1 MHNVK
6 RLACAA
12 ALALFST
19 ASLSQAYPSRPVTI
33 IVPFAAGGPTD
44 IIARITGEYFSKAL
58 GQQFVVENVAGA
70 GGTTGITRGAQA
82 KPDGYTIMMGHM
94 GTHGAAPALY
104 KNLKYDPA
112 KDFTPLGLVAGTPI
126 LIVARKDFPA
136 ANLKEFLAKVKD
148 PAAKV

>member
-1 MHNVK
+1 MRRIIAV
-6 RLACAA
+6 LVLSAFSSIAA
-12 ALALFST
+12 A
-19 ASLSQAYPSRPVTI
+19 QAYPSRPVTI

-44 IIARITGEYFSKAL
+44 IIARISGEYFSKTL

-104 KNLKYDPA
+104 ANLKYDPA
-112 KDFTPLGLVAGTPI
+112 KDFTPIGLVAGTPI

-136 ANLKEFLAKVKD
+136 ANLKD
-148 PAAKV
+148 SSPG